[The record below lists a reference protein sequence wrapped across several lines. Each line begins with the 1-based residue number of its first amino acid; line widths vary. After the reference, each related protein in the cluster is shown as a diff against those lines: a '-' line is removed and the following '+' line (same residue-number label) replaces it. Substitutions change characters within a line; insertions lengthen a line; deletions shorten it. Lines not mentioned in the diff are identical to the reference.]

1 MKKLTIFILPIL
13 FILLLPSCKKKQPTE
28 TKINVVIGQEFQG
41 GIVAYLLKEDDI
53 GYDSNIQHG
62 IIVSTSD
69 QSSMPW
75 GCEGTLISN
84 TQSIIGSGMQ
94 NTNQIASS
102 CFPTGIASK
111 VCKDLVLNGYSDWYL
126 PSKNE
131 LETVRTNL
139 YFNNLGNLTGVYW
152 SSTEKDAINAYPVQF
167 TNGTVNMNK
176 NLIFKVRAVRSF

>member
-1 MKKLTIFILPIL
+1 MKKLTIFILSIL
-13 FILLLPSCKKKQPTE
+13 FAFILPSCKKKQATE
-28 TKINVVIGQEFQG
+28 TKTNVVIGQEFQG

-62 IIVSTSD
+62 IIVATSD
-69 QSSMPW
+69 QSTGPW
-75 GCEGTLISN
+75 GCEGTLVAN
-84 TQSIIGSGMQ
+84 TQSTIGSGMQ

-131 LETVRTNL
+131 LDMVRINL
-139 YFNNLGNLTGVYW
+139 FHNNLGNLNGVYW
-152 SSTEKDAINAYPVQF
+152 SSTEKDAINAYPVLF

-176 NLIFKVRAVRSF
+176 NLIFNIRAVRSF

>member
-1 MKKLTIFILPIL
+1 MFLG
-13 FILLLPSCKKKQPTE
+13 CKKKQASE

-41 GIVAYLLKEDDI
+41 GLVAYILKDGDV
-53 GYDSNIQHG
+53 GYDANTQHG
-62 IIVSTSD
+62 IIVASSD
-69 QSSMPW
+69 QGSSPW
-75 GCEGTLISN
+75 GCQGTLISN
-84 TQSIIGSGMQ
+84 TQSTIGSGMQ
-94 NTNQIASS
+94 NTNQISSS

-131 LETVRTNL
+131 LEMVFTNL
-139 YFNNLGNLTGVYW
+139 FVNNLGNLSGVYW
-152 SSTEKDAINAYPVQF
+152 SSSEKDAINAYPVLF